1 MGKVFKKAEDVVSNV
16 FKPVNKVISRI
27 VPNEIKPFIGPLA
40 SVLVPGGAGIMSN
53 FARGYFANLLADS
66 AVNEGKTDL
75 RKAALSGIFKALPTS
90 ADIRQDVPAPDK
102 TFLQKVGTEGKEL
115 TAKVGDFLNPS
126 VSGDQGKILGSIVD
140 VGKAAGTQAGVG
152 AGFDIYDAAKAAQDA
167 YQNSEDGYNT
177 SEYLG
182 YLKSYL
188 ANSGYS
194 QQQIDDYIANRPS
207 YNKGGR
213 VGLAL
218 GGSTIK
224 DIKDLIDLNNNYDG
238 SEDFKKIFNMDDYDG
253 SEDFEKIF
261 NYLKSS
267 GMADPKDP
275 FQGDPIFED
284 EGFDIESNE
293 PSFAGGVKSLLDPN
307 EMQVADNAGGGL
319 GKMQQQLI
327 QMGVNT
333 SQMSPTEIMEIYN
346 RMMGGESGQYF
357 GAKKG
362 GLATLK
368 MGGMP
373 SMEMDYRGGGFI
385 PVGSKEKADD
395 VPARLSKNEFVM
407 TADAVRAAGGGS
419 VNKGAQ
425 RMYQLMN
432 QLESKV

>member
-1 MGKVFKKAEDVVSNV
+1 MGKVFKKAEDVVSDV

-75 RKAALSGIFKALPTS
+75 RKAALSGIFKTLPTS
-90 ADIRQDVPAPDK
+90 ADIKQGPPTADK

-115 TAKVGDFLNPS
+115 TAKVGDFLNPT
-126 VSGDQGKILGSIVD
+126 VSGEEGKILGSILD
-140 VGKAAGTQAGVG
+140 VGKAAGTQAAAG

-182 YLKSYL
+182 YLRSYL
-188 ANSGYS
+188 ANAGYS
-194 QQQIDDYIANRPS
+194 QQQIDDYVANRPS

-218 GGSTIK
+218 GGDPTSQSIIDMLTQESIEEEIPPRLLMSMLDPK
-224 DIKDLIDLNNNYDG
+224 PTESGNPADTLIDLPG
-238 SEDFKKIFNMDDYDG
+238 E
-253 SEDFEKIF
+253 
-261 NYLKSS
+261 L
-267 GMADPKDP
+267 
-275 FQGDPIFED
+275 ED
-284 EGFDIESNE
+284 EDDR
-293 PSFAGGVKSLLDPN
+293 SFAGGVKSLLDPN

-333 SQMSPTEIMEIYN
+333 SQMSPSEIMEIYN

>member
-1 MGKVFKKAEDVVSNV
+1 MGKVFKKAEDVVSDV

-75 RKAALSGIFKALPTS
+75 RKAALSGIFKTLPTS
-90 ADIRQDVPAPDK
+90 ADIKQGPPTADK

-126 VSGDQGKILGSIVD
+126 VSGEEGKILGSILD
-140 VGKAAGTQAGVG
+140 VGKAAGTQAAAG

-182 YLKSYL
+182 YLRSYL
-188 ANSGYS
+188 ANAGYS
-194 QQQIDDYIANRPS
+194 QQQIDDYVANRPS

-218 GGSTIK
+218 GGDPTSQSIIDMLTQESIEEEIPPRLLMSMLDPK
-224 DIKDLIDLNNNYDG
+224 PTESGNPADTLIDLPG
-238 SEDFKKIFNMDDYDG
+238 E
-253 SEDFEKIF
+253 
-261 NYLKSS
+261 L
-267 GMADPKDP
+267 
-275 FQGDPIFED
+275 ED
-284 EGFDIESNE
+284 EDDR
-293 PSFAGGVKSLLDPN
+293 SFAGGVKSLLDPN

-333 SQMSPTEIMEIYN
+333 SQMSPSEIMEIYN

>member
-1 MGKVFKKAEDVVSNV
+1 MGKVFKKAEDVVSDV

-40 SVLVPGGAGIMSN
+40 SILVPGSAALGLPGIMSN
-53 FARGYFANLLADS
+53 FGRGYLANLFADS

-90 ADIRQDVPAPDK
+90 ADIKQGPPTADK
-102 TFLQKVGTEGKEL
+102 TFLQKVGTEGKEI
-115 TAKVGDFLNPS
+115 TAKAGDFLNPS
-126 VSGDQGKILGSIVD
+126 VSGE
-140 VGKAAGTQAGVG
+140 

-177 SEYLG
+177 AEYLG
-182 YLKSYL
+182 YLRSYL
-188 ANSGYS
+188 ANAGYS
-194 QQQIDDYIANRPS
+194 QQQIDDYVANRPS

-218 GGSTIK
+218 GGDPTSQSIIDMLTQESIEEEIPPRLLMSMLDPK
-224 DIKDLIDLNNNYDG
+224 PTESGNPADTLIDLPG
-238 SEDFKKIFNMDDYDG
+238 E
-253 SEDFEKIF
+253 
-261 NYLKSS
+261 L
-267 GMADPKDP
+267 
-275 FQGDPIFED
+275 ED
-284 EGFDIESNE
+284 EDDR
-293 PSFAGGVKSLLDPN
+293 SFAGGVKSLLDPN

-333 SQMSPTEIMEIYN
+333 SQMSPSEIMEIYN

>member
-1 MGKVFKKAEDVVSNV
+1 MGKVFKKAEDVVSDV

-66 AVNEGKTDL
+66 AVNDGKTDL
-75 RKAALSGIFKALPTS
+75 RKAALSGIFKTLPTS

-102 TFLQKVGTEGKEL
+102 TFLQKVGTEGKEVA
-115 TAKVGDFLNPS
+115 AKVGDFLNPS
-126 VSGDQGKILGSIVD
+126 VSGEEGKILSSIAN
-140 VGKAAGTQAGVG
+140 VGKAAGTQAAAG

-177 SEYLG
+177 SKYLG

-188 ANSGYS
+188 ANAGYS

-218 GGSTIK
+218 GGDPTSQSIIDMLTQESIEEQIPPRLLMSILDPK
-224 DIKDLIDLNNNYDG
+224 PTESGNPADTLIDLPG
-238 SEDFKKIFNMDDYDG
+238 ELEDVDDR
-253 SEDFEKIF
+253 
-261 NYLKSS
+261 
-267 GMADPKDP
+267 
-275 FQGDPIFED
+275 
-284 EGFDIESNE
+284 
-293 PSFAGGVKSLLDPN
+293 SFAGGPKSLLDPS
-307 EMQVADNAGGGL
+307 EMIADNAGGGL

>member
-1 MGKVFKKAEDVVSNV
+1 MGKVFKKAEDVVSDV
-16 FKPVNKVISRI
+16 FRPVNKVISRI

-40 SVLVPGGAGIMSN
+40 SVLVPGSLVPGGAGIMSN

-75 RKAALSGIFKALPTS
+75 RKAALSGIFKTLPTS

-102 TFLQKVGTEGKEL
+102 TFMQKLATEGKEV

-126 VSGDQGKILGSIVD
+126 ISSEEGKILSSIAN
-140 VGKAAGTQAGVG
+140 VGKAVGTQAAAG

-177 SEYLG
+177 AEYLG
-182 YLKSYL
+182 YLRNYL
-188 ANSGYS
+188 ANAGYS
-194 QQQIDDYIANRPS
+194 QQQIDDYVANRPS

-213 VGLAL
+213 VGFAEGTGIFDTMQDPGDPYNDKYILQE
-218 GGSTIK
+218 K
-224 DIKDLIDLNNNYDG
+224 DDELSIEEILQILKDG
-238 SEDFKKIFNMDDYDG
+238 VA
-253 SEDFEKIF
+253 
-261 NYLKSS
+261 
-267 GMADPKDP
+267 MADPKPTESGNPADTLIDLP
-275 FQGDPIFED
+275 GELED
-284 EGFDIESNE
+284 VDDR
-293 PSFAGGVKSLLDPN
+293 SFAGGPKSLLDPS
-307 EMQVADNAGGGL
+307 EMIADNAGGGL

-432 QLESKV
+432 ALESKV

>member
-1 MGKVFKKAEDVVSNV
+1 MGKTFKKAEDVVSNV
-16 FKPVNKVISRI
+16 FRPVNKVISNI

-40 SVLVPGGAGIMSN
+40 SILIPGSSALGLSGIMSN
-53 FARGYFANLLADS
+53 FGRGYLANLIADS
-66 AVNEGKTDL
+66 AVNDGKTDL
-75 RKAALSGIFKALPTS
+75 RKAALSGIAKAIPTS
-90 ADIRQDVPAPDK
+90 AASSSNSGVGGVNPDK
-102 TFLQKVGTEGKEL
+102 TFLEKLGSETKQATGKI
-115 TAKVGDFLNPS
+115 GDFLNPS
-126 VSGDQGKILGSIVD
+126 FSTTEGKILGSIYD
-140 VGKAAGTQAGVG
+140 VGKAAGTQASVGVG
-152 AGFDIYDAAKAAQDA
+152 IDIYDAAQAAQDD
-167 YQNSEDGYNT
+167 YENSDDGYN
-177 SEYLG
+177 SAEYVS
-182 YLKSYL
+182 YLKTYL
-188 ANSGYS
+188 ANAGYS
-194 QQQIDDYIANRPS
+194 QQEIDDYMTNRPS

-218 GGSTIK
+218 GGDPTSQSIIDMLTQESIEEQIPPRLLMSILDPK
-224 DIKDLIDLNNNYDG
+224 PTESGNPADTLIDLPG
-238 SEDFKKIFNMDDYDG
+238 ELEDVDNK
-253 SEDFEKIF
+253 
-261 NYLKSS
+261 
-267 GMADPKDP
+267 
-275 FQGDPIFED
+275 
-284 EGFDIESNE
+284 
-293 PSFAGGVKSLLDPN
+293 SFAGGVKSLLDPN
-307 EMQVADNAGGGL
+307 EMQVAENAGGGL

-327 QMGVNT
+327 QMGINT

-346 RMMGGESGQYF
+346 RTMGGESGQYF

-432 QLESKV
+432 NLESKV

>member
-1 MGKVFKKAEDVVSNV
+1 MGKTFKKAEDVVSNV
-16 FKPVNKVISRI
+16 FRPINKVISNI

-40 SVLVPGGAGIMSN
+40 SILIPGSSALGLTGIMSN
-53 FARGYFANLLADS
+53 FGRGYLANLLTDS
-66 AVNEGKTDL
+66 AIYDGKTDM
-75 RKAALSGIFKALPTS
+75 RKAALSGIFKTLPTS
-90 ADIRQDVPAPDK
+90 ADIKQGPPAPDK

-126 VSGDQGKILGSIVD
+126 VSGEEGEILKSIYN
-140 VGKAAGTQAGVG
+140 VGKASGTQAGVG
-152 AGFDIYDAAKAAQDA
+152 AGFDIYDAAQAAQDD
-167 YQNSEDGYNT
+167 YENSDDGYN
-177 SEYLG
+177 SAEYLS
-182 YLKSYL
+182 YLKTYL
-188 ANSGYS
+188 ANAGYS
-194 QQQIDDYIANRPS
+194 QQEIDDYMTNRPS

-218 GGSTIK
+218 GGDPTSQSIIDMLTQESIEEQIPPRLLMSILDPK
-224 DIKDLIDLNNNYDG
+224 PTESGNPADTLIDLPG
-238 SEDFKKIFNMDDYDG
+238 ELEDVDNK
-253 SEDFEKIF
+253 
-261 NYLKSS
+261 
-267 GMADPKDP
+267 
-275 FQGDPIFED
+275 
-284 EGFDIESNE
+284 
-293 PSFAGGVKSLLDPN
+293 SFAGGVKSLLDPN

-362 GLATLK
+362 GLASLK

-432 QLESKV
+432 NLESKV

>member
-1 MGKVFKKAEDVVSNV
+1 MGKVFKKAEDVVSDV

-40 SVLVPGGAGIMSN
+40 SILVPGSAALGLPGIMSN
-53 FARGYFANLLADS
+53 FSRGYLANLFADS

-152 AGFDIYDAAKAAQDA
+152 AGFDIYDAAKAAQDS

-177 SEYLG
+177 PEYLG

-188 ANSGYS
+188 SNSGYS

-218 GGSTIK
+218 GGDPTSQSIIDMLTQESIEEEIPPRLLMSMLDPK
-224 DIKDLIDLNNNYDG
+224 PTESGNPADTLIDLPG
-238 SEDFKKIFNMDDYDG
+238 E
-253 SEDFEKIF
+253 
-261 NYLKSS
+261 L
-267 GMADPKDP
+267 
-275 FQGDPIFED
+275 ED
-284 EGFDIESNE
+284 EDDR
-293 PSFAGGVKSLLDPN
+293 SFAGGVKSLLDPN
-307 EMQVADNAGGGL
+307 EMQVTDNAGGGL

-362 GLATLK
+362 GLANLK

>member
-1 MGKVFKKAEDVVSNV
+1 MGKVFKKAEDVVSDV
-16 FKPVNKVISRI
+16 FRPVNKVISNI

-40 SVLVPGGAGIMSN
+40 SILIPGSSALGLSGIMGN
-53 FARGYFANLLADS
+53 FGRGYLANLIADS

-75 RKAALSGIFKALPTS
+75 RKAALSGIIKTLPTS

-126 VSGDQGKILGSIVD
+126 VSSEEGKILGSILD

-177 SEYLG
+177 AEYLG

-218 GGSTIK
+218 GGDPTSQSIIDMLTQESIEEEIPPRLLMSMLDPK
-224 DIKDLIDLNNNYDG
+224 PTESGNPADTLIDLPG
-238 SEDFKKIFNMDDYDG
+238 ELEDVDDR
-253 SEDFEKIF
+253 
-261 NYLKSS
+261 
-267 GMADPKDP
+267 
-275 FQGDPIFED
+275 
-284 EGFDIESNE
+284 
-293 PSFAGGVKSLLDPN
+293 SFAGGPKSLLDPS
-307 EMQVADNAGGGL
+307 EMIADNAGGGL

>member
-1 MGKVFKKAEDVVSNV
+1 MGKVFKKAEDVVSDV

-40 SVLVPGGAGIMSN
+40 SILVPGSAALGLPGIMSN
-53 FARGYFANLLADS
+53 FGRGYLANLFADS

-90 ADIRQDVPAPDK
+90 ADIKQGPPTADK
-102 TFLQKVGTEGKEL
+102 TFLQKVGTEGKEI
-115 TAKVGDFLNPS
+115 TAKAGDFLNPS
-126 VSGDQGKILGSIVD
+126 VSGEEGKILGSILD
-140 VGKAAGTQAGVG
+140 VGKAAGTQAAAG

-177 SEYLG
+177 AEYLG
-182 YLKSYL
+182 YLRSYL
-188 ANSGYS
+188 ANAGYS
-194 QQQIDDYIANRPS
+194 QQQIDDYVANRPS

-218 GGSTIK
+218 GGDPTSQSIIDMLTQESIEEEIPPRLLMSMLDPK
-224 DIKDLIDLNNNYDG
+224 PTESGNPADTLIDLPG
-238 SEDFKKIFNMDDYDG
+238 E
-253 SEDFEKIF
+253 
-261 NYLKSS
+261 L
-267 GMADPKDP
+267 
-275 FQGDPIFED
+275 ED
-284 EGFDIESNE
+284 EDDR
-293 PSFAGGVKSLLDPN
+293 SFAGGVKSLLDPN

-333 SQMSPTEIMEIYN
+333 SQMSPSEIMEIYN

-432 QLESKV
+432 ALESKV

>member
-1 MGKVFKKAEDVVSNV
+1 MGKVFKKAEDVVSDV

-75 RKAALSGIFKALPTS
+75 RKAALSGIFKTLPTS
-90 ADIRQDVPAPDK
+90 ADIKQGPPTADK

-126 VSGDQGKILGSIVD
+126 VSGEEGKILGSILD
-140 VGKAAGTQAGVG
+140 VGKAAGTQAAAG

-182 YLKSYL
+182 YLRSYL
-188 ANSGYS
+188 ANAGYS
-194 QQQIDDYIANRPS
+194 QQQIDDYVANRPS

-218 GGSTIK
+218 GGDPTSQSIIDMLTQESIEEEIPPRLLMSMLDPK
-224 DIKDLIDLNNNYDG
+224 PTESGNPADTLIDLPG
-238 SEDFKKIFNMDDYDG
+238 E
-253 SEDFEKIF
+253 
-261 NYLKSS
+261 L
-267 GMADPKDP
+267 
-275 FQGDPIFED
+275 ED
-284 EGFDIESNE
+284 EDDR
-293 PSFAGGVKSLLDPN
+293 SFAGGVKSLLDPN

-333 SQMSPTEIMEIYN
+333 SQMSPSEIMEIYN

-357 GAKKG
+357 WC
-362 GLATLK
+362 
-368 MGGMP
+368 
-373 SMEMDYRGGGFI
+373 
-385 PVGSKEKADD
+385 
-395 VPARLSKNEFVM
+395 
-407 TADAVRAAGGGS
+407 
-419 VNKGAQ
+419 
-425 RMYQLMN
+425 
-432 QLESKV
+432 

>member
-1 MGKVFKKAEDVVSNV
+1 MGKVFKKAEDVVSDV

-66 AVNEGKTDL
+66 AVNDGKTDL
-75 RKAALSGIFKALPTS
+75 RKAALSGIFKTLPTS

-102 TFLQKVGTEGKEL
+102 TFLQKVGTEGKEVA
-115 TAKVGDFLNPS
+115 AKVGDFLNPS
-126 VSGDQGKILGSIVD
+126 VSGEEGKILSSIAN
-140 VGKAAGTQAGVG
+140 VGKAAGTQAAAG

-188 ANSGYS
+188 ANAGYS

-218 GGSTIK
+218 GGDPTSQSIIDMLTQESIEEQIPPRLLMSILDPK
-224 DIKDLIDLNNNYDG
+224 PTESGNPADTLIDLPG
-238 SEDFKKIFNMDDYDG
+238 ELEDVDDR
-253 SEDFEKIF
+253 
-261 NYLKSS
+261 
-267 GMADPKDP
+267 
-275 FQGDPIFED
+275 
-284 EGFDIESNE
+284 
-293 PSFAGGVKSLLDPN
+293 SFAGGPKSLLDPS
-307 EMQVADNAGGGL
+307 EMIADNAGGGL

>member
-1 MGKVFKKAEDVVSNV
+1 MGKVFKKAEDVVSDV

-27 VPNEIKPFIGPLA
+27 IPNEIKPFIGPLA

-90 ADIRQDVPAPDK
+90 ADIQQGPPTADK
-102 TFLQKVGTEGKEL
+102 TFMQKLATEGKEA
-115 TAKVGDFLNPS
+115 TAKVGDFLNPRILPS
-126 VSGDQGKILGSIVD
+126 EGKILGSIVD
-140 VGKAAGTQAGVG
+140 VGKAAGTQATVG

-177 SEYLG
+177 AEYLG
-182 YLKSYL
+182 YLRSYL
-188 ANSGYS
+188 ANAGYS
-194 QQQIDDYIANRPS
+194 QQQIDDYVANRPS

-218 GGSTIK
+218 GGDPTSQSIIDMLTQESIEEEIPPRLLMSMLDPK
-224 DIKDLIDLNNNYDG
+224 PTESGNPADTLIDLPG
-238 SEDFKKIFNMDDYDG
+238 E
-253 SEDFEKIF
+253 
-261 NYLKSS
+261 L
-267 GMADPKDP
+267 
-275 FQGDPIFED
+275 ED
-284 EGFDIESNE
+284 EDDR
-293 PSFAGGVKSLLDPN
+293 SFAGGVKSLLDPN

-333 SQMSPTEIMEIYN
+333 SQMSPSEIMEIYN

>member
-1 MGKVFKKAEDVVSNV
+1 MGKVFKKAEDVVSDV

-75 RKAALSGIFKALPTS
+75 RKAALSGIFKTLPTS

-102 TFLQKVGTEGKEL
+102 TFLQKVGTEGKEVA
-115 TAKVGDFLNPS
+115 AKVGDFLNPS
-126 VSGDQGKILGSIVD
+126 VSGEEGKILSSIAN
-140 VGKAAGTQAGVG
+140 VGKAAGTQAAAG

-188 ANSGYS
+188 ANAGYS

-218 GGSTIK
+218 GGDPTSQSIIDMLTQESIEEQIPPRLLMSILDPK
-224 DIKDLIDLNNNYDG
+224 PTESGNPADTLIDLPG
-238 SEDFKKIFNMDDYDG
+238 ELEDVDDR
-253 SEDFEKIF
+253 
-261 NYLKSS
+261 
-267 GMADPKDP
+267 
-275 FQGDPIFED
+275 
-284 EGFDIESNE
+284 
-293 PSFAGGVKSLLDPN
+293 SFAGGPKSLLDPS
-307 EMQVADNAGGGL
+307 EMIADNAGGGL